1 MNKKKLFPVVAVL
14 ENATPSQ
21 KRKLGDVYFKRVLED
36 SDLDSVL
43 EVLDDLEG
51 KKLATQQYVI
61 AKNTAFSILKENLPD
76 HGSEH
81 LIDSLETILEE

>member
-1 MNKKKLFPVVAVL
+1 MC
-14 ENATPSQ
+14 
-21 KRKLGDVYFKRVLED
+21 DVYFKRVLED

-51 KKLATQQYVI
+51 RKLAMEQYI
-61 AKNTAFSILKENLPD
+61 KAKDMAFSILRENLPD
-76 HGSEH
+76 DRSEH

>member
-1 MNKKKLFPVVAVL
+1 MFPVVAVL

-51 KKLATQQYVI
+51 RKLAMEQYI
-61 AKNTAFSILKENLPD
+61 KAKDMAFSILRENLPD
-76 HGSEH
+76 DRSEH

>member
-1 MNKKKLFPVVAVL
+1 M
-14 ENATPSQ
+14 
-21 KRKLGDVYFKRVLED
+21 GDVYFKRVLED

-51 KKLATQQYVI
+51 RKLAMEQYI
-61 AKNTAFSILKENLPD
+61 KAKDMAFSILRENLPD
-76 HGSEH
+76 DRSEH